1 MSVSGIFSNS
11 FSNNQ
16 ISSQHQ
22 LTNSEFQQLGQD
34 LATGNLSSAQSDF
47 AILQQAFM
55 QPAATASTSSAP
67 AASTSNP
74 LAQAFQQLSSD
85 LKSGSLAAAQ
95 KDYSTIQQDMQSRF
109 SGHLHHHHIQ
119 SGWDPF
125 SMGNSQ
131 ASQDVFSTLA
141 HSSAATA
148 QQTYPTLAQQLQ
160 QYALG
165 DASGSASATA
175 LTNPISF
182 MA

>member
-1 MSVSGIFSNS
+1 MSVSGIFSSS

-16 ISSQHQ
+16 ASSQYQ

-55 QPAATASTSSAP
+55 QPAATASSTSSAF
-67 AASTSNP
+67 AASASNP

-85 LKSGSLAAAQ
+85 LKSGNLTAAQ
-95 KDYSTIQQDMQSRF
+95 KDYSTIQQDMQSKF
-109 SGHLHHHHIQ
+109 SSHLHRHHAG
-119 SGWDPF
+119 STLDPLN
-125 SMGNSQ
+125 MVNQ
-131 ASQDVFSTLA
+131 TSQDGSST
-141 HSSAATA
+141 ATQSTTTAA
-148 QQTYPTLAQQLQ
+148 QQTYASLAQQLQ

-165 DASGSASATA
+165 DASGSASVTSQ
-175 LTNPISF
+175 TNPISF